1 MQLCAFQPLQREVPE
16 SGVANACVCLRVCA
30 AAVTA
35 AAAAAGQTV
44 GRTWC
49 NLLCAQCLLRELCT
63 ADISSCRFAS
73 HADSS

>member
-16 SGVANACVCLRVCA
+16 SGVANARVRLRVCA

-35 AAAAAGQTV
+35 ATAAAAGLTG

-49 NLLCAQCLLRELCT
+49 NLCVQCLLRELCT
-63 ADISSCRFAS
+63 ADISPCRFAS